1 MCLVW
6 FCLVFVSYLLVWY
19 QYPFPQIVTVIS
31 LFNCNTREHTQ
42 REETPLKMFTS
53 VSGCCRARRL
63 LPTTKHDELM
73 RLTNAATAF
82 YHYRSVSLSLSC
94 SLACSFT
101 WLAFASS
108 VRCELRR
115 AKASNSA
122 FTTRRTCSFDTLR
135 TGCTA
140 SSRRSFAKQKN
151 TLNKL

>member
-42 REETPLKMFTS
+42 REETPLKLFTS

-82 YHYRSVSLSLSC
+82 YHYRSISLSLLLARLLVYLTCIRVEC
-94 SLACSFT
+94 SL
-101 WLAFASS
+101 
-108 VRCELRR
+108 
-115 AKASNSA
+115 
-122 FTTRRTCSFDTLR
+122 
-135 TGCTA
+135 
-140 SSRRSFAKQKN
+140 
-151 TLNKL
+151 